1 MDRIDAINSVNS
13 SETVSKRP
21 QKDTPQGIVSNKV
34 THVAPATAET
44 MVPITKPE
52 CSRNIQKPL
61 SSSGQSDLKSDV
73 RLAIDTKSIPE
84 WTGNPE
90 QVLPSPLNPTV
101 IEKTANP
108 AQKQAVPDKPTATSL
123 SDHNRDSDFILTA
136 PLKSKWMIEDMKK
149 NELDFGPNNEKIFSY
164 VSAMAREKL
173 WMTSMLE
180 KEENKHLIQK
190 VNRVTMPPEEKG
202 SEFIKN
208 FIVRVLINNEILF
221 GIDARDDEFLEIVKT
236 FASFVQ
242 LNENNEKEMHQF
254 IKDFTCHFNN
264 AEKSIA
270 RGAADYKQVHK
281 EFKENIRPLM
291 SKYIPYLS
299 LHIFEKQCKLV
310 CELKNNGVDIINS
323 FRNHLIKTNYMGI

>member
-1 MDRIDAINSVNS
+1 MDRIDAISSVSS

-21 QKDTPQGIVSNKV
+21 QKDTPQGIVANKV
-34 THVAPATAET
+34 THVAPGTAGM
-44 MVPITKPE
+44 MVPMTKPE
-52 CSRNIQKPL
+52 CSSNIQKPL
-61 SSSGQSDLKSDV
+61 SSSRQSDLKSDE

-108 AQKQAVPDKPTATSL
+108 AQKQALPDKSTAASL
-123 SDHNRDSDFILTA
+123 SDHNRDCDFVLTIH
-136 PLKSKWMIEDMKK
+136 PKSKWIIENMKK
-149 NELDFGPNNEKIFSY
+149 DELDFGPNNEKIFNY
-164 VSAMAREKL
+164 FSAMDRECL

-190 VNRVTMPPEEKG
+190 ENRVTMPPEEKG
-202 SEFIKN
+202 AEFIKN
-208 FIVRVLINNEILF
+208 FIAHVLINNEILF
-221 GIDARDDEFLEIVKT
+221 GIDAQDDEFLEIVKT

-254 IKDFTCHFNN
+254 IKDFTFHVNN

-270 RGAADYKQVHK
+270 RGAADYKKIHND
-281 EFKENIRPLM
+281 FKENIRPLM
-291 SKYIPYLS
+291 SKYMPYLS
-299 LHIFEKQCKLV
+299 LHSFDKQCKLV
-310 CELKNNGVDIINS
+310 FELNNNGVDIINS
-323 FRNHLIKTNYMGI
+323 FRNHLIKTNYMRI